1 MSSRAY
7 GEPLRAPRYGARL
20 AGAGFFLA
28 FAGVVALSL
37 ASVQTGP
44 APGGAAAAPV
54 QAASPVAGSKRNV
67 ARPPTEVTIAATGD
81 ITLGST
87 PELPPDGA
95 RSLFADVE
103 RELRGELV
111 LGNLE
116 TALTDTGASK
126 CGPGSTSCFSFRA
139 PPSYAGQLQEAGFTM
154 LNLANNHSFDYG
166 STGQG
171 RTVDALDAARLR
183 HTGRPGEI
191 AYQQVGR
198 VRLAVLGFA
207 PYPWAQDL
215 RDLDAAKRLVRQAA
229 ATADVVVVTMHMGA
243 EGNAAT
249 HVPVGSEHYA
259 GEQRGDSRAFAH
271 AAVDAGADLVVGH
284 GPHVLRGLEWYRGRL
299 VAYSLGNFS
308 SYRNL
313 ALSGASGISGILQVS
328 LDGDGGWLEGRLVPV
343 RLVGDGTPQLDRDGR
358 AIEAIRALSEA
369 DFGAHAVRVDRDGA
383 LNPAAG

>member
-1 MSSRAY
+1 MPAGRDAAA
-7 GEPLRAPRYGARL
+7 PAPRHIARF

-28 FAGVVALSL
+28 FATVVALSL
-37 ASVQTGP
+37 ASGRTD
-44 APGGAAAAPV
+44 AAPTRAAMAPEP
-54 QAASPVAGSKRNV
+54 AASLIGSSEGIAV
-67 ARPPTEVTIAATGD
+67 RPPPDVTIAATGD

-95 RSLFADVE
+95 RSLFSGVE
-103 RELRGELV
+103 RVLRGDLV
-111 LGNLE
+111 IGNLE

-126 CGPGSTSCFSFRA
+126 CEPASTSCFSFRA
-139 PPSYAGQLQEAGFTM
+139 PPSYALRLREAGFTM

-166 STGQG
+166 ATGQA
-171 RTVDALDAARLR
+171 RSVDALEDARLR

-191 AYQQVGR
+191 AYQRVGSIR
-198 VRLAVLGFA
+198 VAVLGFA

-215 RDLDAAKRLVRQAA
+215 RDLDAAKRLVRRAD

-249 HVPVGSEHYA
+249 HVPPGPEHYA
-259 GEQRGDSRAFAH
+259 GEARGDSRAFAH
-271 AAVDAGADLVVGH
+271 AVVDAGADLVVGH

-313 ALSGASGISGILQVS
+313 ALAGASGISGILQVS

-343 RLVGDGTPQLDRDGR
+343 RLVADGAPRLDSDGT
-358 AIEAIRALSEA
+358 AVEAIRALSRA
-369 DFGAHAVRVDRDGA
+369 DFGANAVEVALDGA
-383 LNPAAG
+383 LTPPAAR